1 MSLFYCPIKV
11 NQLEI
16 KNRLVMPP
24 MATEKADS
32 EGKVTPGLM
41 DYYRKKAQGGY
52 IGLIITEHMYVN
64 LEGKAS
70 KNQLSIAED
79 EDQEGLR
86 ELVGVIHENGTKTF
100 AQLNHAGGA
109 ADSLITGKEVYG
121 PSQASLP
128 GSLQIFQEMPKDHI
142 QELVEDF
149 TRAALRAKAAG
160 YDGVEIHCAHGYLL
174 DQFYSPLTNR
184 REDEYSGKT
193 LEGRLH
199 FQVQIIHS
207 IRKALGP
214 TYPIALRLG
223 ACDYLE
229 GGATLEDA
237 IGAGKILQE
246 AGLDLIDISGGLK
259 GFVHPR
265 NKEPGYF
272 KEASKAIK
280 ETLSIPVILT
290 GGITKKTEAESLL
303 EEGAADLVGVGR
315 AILKDDLWAQKAME
329 KGQ

>member
-1 MSLFYCPIKV
+1 MSLFHCPIKV

-24 MATEKADS
+24 MATGKADLD
-32 EGKVTPGLM
+32 GKVTPGLI
-41 DYYRKKAQGGY
+41 DYYRKKSQGGY

-79 EDQEGLR
+79 EDLEGLK

-109 ADSLITGKEVYG
+109 ADSQLTGKEVYG
-121 PSQASLP
+121 PSRASLP
-128 GSLQIFQEMPKDHI
+128 GSLQIFQEMSKDHI
-142 QELVEDF
+142 QGLVEDF

-160 YDGVEIHCAHGYLL
+160 YDGVEIHSAHGYLL
-174 DQFYSPLTNR
+174 DQFYSPLTNH

-199 FQVQIIHS
+199 FQVQIIQS

-229 GGATLEDA
+229 GGAALEDA
-237 IGAGKILQE
+237 IGAGKILQD

-259 GFVHPR
+259 GFVHPG

-303 EEGAADLVGVGR
+303 EEGAADLIGVGR